1 MDDESLIHCLEYCT
15 QYFKDKEGS
24 NLLELWY
31 LIGMQGPG
39 ILYDDLKEILC
50 QEEAS
55 GGLPSNGSDLMSV
68 LSLDYHESSKEHNYL
83 SDAYPHHAVDWR
95 SKKAV
100 DNFKCRCKAECHK
113 IAQLTKNLEDLLQFS
128 LIEQEALDK
137 AGTIKRYRVSPF
149 VD

>member
-1 MDDESLIHCLEYCT
+1 MLKDKMDDESLIHCLEYCT

-55 GGLPSNGSDLMSV
+55 NGLSSDKSDIMSV
-68 LSLDYHESSKEHNYL
+68 LSLDHHESSLMSPYNIHSSKEHNL
-83 SDAYPHHAVDWR
+83 S
-95 SKKAV
+95 S
-100 DNFKCRCKAECHK
+100 HK
-113 IAQLTKNLEDLLQFS
+113 
-128 LIEQEALDK
+128 
-137 AGTIKRYRVSPF
+137 
-149 VD
+149 